1 MLAVAERQ
9 TSGPGP
15 ILDDTA
21 LPVRQALQAIRLFS
35 DALSPEQLDWLA
47 RQCTPVRF
55 RAGSILMRQG
65 EVASSLICINR
76 GEVRVTH
83 VDVKHR
89 TNVIRQLA
97 AGSVV
102 GERELLTGE
111 DRVATVTALTD
122 VDGLKIGKAT
132 LDELFAR
139 APELHESFRATFEI
153 RDAILRQIVPERRGP
168 LVAGLIRG
176 LKRLARR
183 LSGRGR
189 GA

>member
-1 MLAVAERQ
+1 MLAVANRQ
-9 TSGPGP
+9 ASSSGPT
-15 ILDDTA
+15 LEDTA

-47 RQCTPVRF
+47 RQCAPVRF

-65 EVASSLICINR
+65 DAASSLICITG

-83 VDVKHR
+83 LDAKHR
-89 TNVIRQLA
+89 NNIIRELA
-97 AGSVV
+97 AGSIV

-139 APELHESFRATFEI
+139 APEVLESFRATFEI
-153 RDAILRQIVPERRGP
+153 RDAILRQIVPERRGSVVAR
-168 LVAGLIRG
+168 LVRA
-176 LKRLARR
+176 ARR
-183 LSGRGR
+183 LVRRLIGRGHE
-189 GA
+189 

>member
-1 MLAVAERQ
+1 MDE
-9 TSGPGP
+9 S
-15 ILDDTA
+15 A

-65 EVASSLICINR
+65 EAASFLICITG

-83 VDVKHR
+83 VDAKQR
-89 TNVIRQLA
+89 NNVIRHLA

-122 VDGLKIGKAT
+122 VDGLKIGKDV
-132 LDELFAR
+132 LDDLFAR
-139 APELHESFRATFEI
+139 APELLESFRATFEI
-153 RDAILRQIVPERRGP
+153 RDAILRQIVPERRGSVAARLFRAART
-168 LVAGLIRG
+168 LVGRM
-176 LKRLARR
+176 
-183 LSGRGR
+183 RGR
-189 GA
+189 ERG

>member
-1 MLAVAERQ
+1 M
-9 TSGPGP
+9 
-15 ILDDTA
+15 DDTA
-21 LPVRQALQAIRLFS
+21 LPAREALQAIRLFS
-35 DALSPEQLDWLA
+35 DALSAEQLDWLA

-55 RAGSILMRQG
+55 RTGAVLMRQG
-65 EVASSLICINR
+65 DAASSLICITG

-83 VDVKHR
+83 VDAKHR
-89 TNVIRQLA
+89 NNVIRELA

-139 APELHESFRATFEI
+139 APEVLESFRATFEI
-153 RDAILRQIVPERRGP
+153 RDAILRQIVPERRRS
-168 LVAGLIRG
+168 LVG
-176 LKRLARR
+176 RLVRSARKLFR
-183 LSGRGR
+183 RTIGHGRD
-189 GA
+189 